1 MKTKMQFFSKTPI
14 HAMIMYQLPN
24 LYFVVLSN
32 NMVPIIILNLT
43 EMVFCKHSKISNYSL
58 GDNNV
63 LYIYHTCIDI
73 LYNAD
78 LFKRKLERDGSFNFM
93 LFQNAW

>member
-24 LYFVVLSN
+24 FYVVLSN
-32 NMVPIIILNLT
+32 NMVPTIILDLT

-58 GDNNV
+58 DANNV
-63 LYIYHTCIDI
+63 LY
-73 LYNAD
+73 LYS
-78 LFKRKLERDGSFNFM
+78 LLV
-93 LFQNAW
+93 